1 MSVEP
6 GRLNATNVQDS
17 TSPASTANMCPP
29 ARTKTAPTSALSVP
43 TAMNSTTP
51 QALTAHSSKHARPLA
66 SSKSCRKRES
76 NDSAVAIEGPQR
88 PKQHAITKAQT
99 RPAWTQ
105 TAEEKVCSR
114 RGREGAM
121 RRRRSRVVDGGYGF
135 VCRKHTELVPWS
147 TPETVWDWS

>member
-1 MSVEP
+1 MSAVP
-6 GRLNATNVQDS
+6 GRPNATNVQDS
-17 TSPASTANMCPP
+17 TSPASTANTCPP
-29 ARTKTAPTSALSVP
+29 ARTKIAPTSASSVP
-43 TAMNSTTP
+43 TATNSTTP

-76 NDSAVAIEGPQR
+76 NDSAVAIEGPQH
-88 PKQHAITKAQT
+88 PNQHAITKTRT

-121 RRRRSRVVDGGYGF
+121 RRRRSRAGDGGYGLL
-135 VCRKHTELVPWS
+135 CRKHSELVPWS
-147 TPETVWDWS
+147 TPEAVCD